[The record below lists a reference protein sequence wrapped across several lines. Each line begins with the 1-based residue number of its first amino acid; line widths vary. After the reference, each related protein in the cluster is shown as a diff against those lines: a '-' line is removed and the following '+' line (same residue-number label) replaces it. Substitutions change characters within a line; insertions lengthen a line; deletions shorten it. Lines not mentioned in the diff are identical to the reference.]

1 MAVKKRLILT
11 NLAPYPPTP
20 FMNKDFTNRFS
31 VILLA
36 VAISILFFSMISGF
50 LMAILMAAI
59 FSGLIYPLYLR
70 ILKKMKG
77 KKMISSLLTLLI
89 FFFIVLIPVAGLT
102 AVLVEQAISASQTLG
117 PLIREELS
125 EPNDLLNKIQALPII
140 ERLFPDP
147 QALADALEKLVQGA
161 GGFVVN
167 NLSYVT
173 TGAANFI
180 FQFFIMLFTMY
191 YFLVY
196 GREYL
201 SKMLYRLPLNSA
213 DEKRLLDKFTSVTR
227 ATLKGTFI
235 IGAIQGGMGGVAMW
249 IAGIPNT
256 LFWGVIMAVFAVIP
270 AIGPAIIWF
279 PASIFLFVT
288 GNTTAAISLFL
299 FGTIAI
305 SNIDNLLR
313 PRLVGREAQLPDL
326 MILFGTLGGLTLFG
340 AIGLIVGPIIAALFV
355 TIWDIY
361 GEVFQRFL
369 ERSHLQPVIEPEAE
383 LLEPEEKESNNKE

>member
-1 MAVKKRLILT
+1 
-11 NLAPYPPTP
+11 
-20 FMNKDFTNRFS
+20 MNKDFANRLS

-36 VAISILFFSMISGF
+36 VSISLLFLSMISGF
-50 LMAILMAAI
+50 LMAIVMAAI
-59 FSGLIYPLYLR
+59 FSGLLYSLYQR
-70 ILKKMKG
+70 LLKSFKG
-77 KKMISSLLTLLI
+77 RTIISALLTLLI
-89 FFFIVLIPVAGLT
+89 FFFIILIPVTGLT

-117 PLIREELS
+117 PLIRQELS
-125 EPNDLLNKIQALPII
+125 EPNHLLDEIQALPIVNKV
-140 ERLFPDP
+140 FPDP
-147 QALADALEKLVQGA
+147 QALADALERLIQGA

-167 NLSYVT
+167 NLSHVT

-201 SKMLYRLPLNSA
+201 SKLLFSLPLNSE
-213 DEKRLLDKFTSVTR
+213 DEKRLLEKFTSVTR

-235 IGAIQGGMGGVAMW
+235 IGAIQGAMGGVAMW

-256 LFWGVIMAVFAVIP
+256 LFWGVIMAVFAIIP
-270 AIGPAIIWF
+270 AIGPAIIWL
-279 PASIFLFVT
+279 PASVFLFVQ
-288 GNTTAAISLFL
+288 GDTTAAVGLLL
-299 FGTIAI
+299 FGAIAV

-326 MILFGTLGGLTLFG
+326 MILFGTLGGLALFG
-340 AIGLIVGPIIAALFV
+340 AVGLIIGPIIAALFV

-361 GEVFQRFL
+361 GNVFHKLL
-369 ERSHLQPVIEPEAE
+369 ERSHISSEIEQAE
-383 LLEPEEKESNNKE
+383 NEILGVETDESTNDEVS